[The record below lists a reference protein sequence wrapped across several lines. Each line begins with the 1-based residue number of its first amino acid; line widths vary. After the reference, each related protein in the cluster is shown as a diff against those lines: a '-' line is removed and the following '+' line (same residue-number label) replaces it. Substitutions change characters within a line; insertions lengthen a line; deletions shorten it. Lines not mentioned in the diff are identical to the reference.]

1 MERLGL
7 GRGKENSEGD
17 DVKSQNGMGMGR
29 EWESLD
35 SSQAMGWYS
44 FQIPI

>member
-7 GRGKENSEGD
+7 GRGKGNSED
-17 DVKSQNGMGMGR
+17 DVKSQNGMGR
-29 EWESLD
+29 EWESVD
-35 SSQAMGWYS
+35 SSQAMEWYS